1 MDVKEAIEKA
11 IEYFKK
17 FYPNVEK
24 VQLEEVEIT
33 DDDKYW
39 NIVLSYE
46 NMETTP
52 LSYLQIGQQRTF
64 KVFKID
70 ANTGKVRSM
79 KIRNLK

>member
-1 MDVKEAIEKA
+1 MDVKEATEKA

-46 NMETTP
+46 NVETTP

-70 ANTGKVRSM
+70 ADTGKVRSM
-79 KIRNLK
+79 KIKNIK

>member
-1 MDVKEAIEKA
+1 MDVKEAIENA
-11 IEYFKK
+11 IEHFKK

-46 NMETTP
+46 NKETTP
-52 LSYLQIGQQRTF
+52 LSYLQVGQQRTF

-79 KIRNLK
+79 KIRNIK

>member
-1 MDVKEAIEKA
+1 MDVKEATEKA

-39 NIVLSYE
+39 NVVLSFE
-46 NMETTP
+46 NVETTP

-70 ANTGKVRSM
+70 ADTGKVRSM
-79 KIRNLK
+79 KIRNIK

>member
-1 MDVKEAIEKA
+1 MDVKEATEKA

-46 NMETTP
+46 NVETTP

-70 ANTGKVRSM
+70 AKTGKVRSM
-79 KIRNLK
+79 KIRNIK

>member
-1 MDVKEAIEKA
+1 MDVKEATEKA

-17 FYPNVEK
+17 FYPNIER

-70 ANTGKVRSM
+70 ADTGKVRSM
-79 KIRNLK
+79 KIKNIK